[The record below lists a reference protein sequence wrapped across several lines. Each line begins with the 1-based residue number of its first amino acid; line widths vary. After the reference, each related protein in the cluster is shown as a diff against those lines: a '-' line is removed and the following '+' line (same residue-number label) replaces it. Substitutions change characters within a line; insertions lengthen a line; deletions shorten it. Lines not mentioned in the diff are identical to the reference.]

1 MNEKKIITDLESV
14 NVKFLKHSKVII
26 PNEIV
31 ETLGLHEGDDLICRL
46 KDGKIVMEPL
56 ESNSEDQS
64 WFWTERWQEEELEAE
79 QQIKDG
85 KVSESKSLEDTLN
98 DLDKISKR

>member
-1 MNEKKIITDLESV
+1 
-14 NVKFLKHSKVII
+14 
-26 PNEIV
+26 
-31 ETLGLHEGDDLICRL
+31 
-46 KDGKIVMEPL
+46 MEPL

-64 WFWTERWQEEELEAE
+64 WFWTERWQEEELEADR
-79 QQIKDG
+79 QIKDG

>member
-14 NVKFLKHSKVII
+14 NVKFQKHSKVII

-46 KDGKIVMEPL
+46 EDGKIVMERL

-64 WFWTERWQEEELEAE
+64 WFWTERWQEEELEADR
-79 QQIKDG
+79 QIKDG